1 MILLHTKN
9 TEVEKLVNGVDTVYE
24 IACDRIVPNPSQPRR
39 EFDGEAIARLADS
52 IAQYGILQPLTV
64 RRSPD
69 SDGKYELVA
78 GERRLRAA
86 KMIGLESVPCLILD
100 VDGLRSAELSIIE
113 NIQREN
119 LNMFEEAAAIAELI
133 FIYKYTQEQV
143 ARRLSAS
150 QSYVANKL
158 RLLRYDSAEREAIL
172 RAGLTERH
180 ARAMLRLPQDK
191 REKAIQHVATH
202 GFNVS
207 KTEAYVEKLLCEQM
221 CAPEAAHGKR
231 KLILKDI
238 RIFFNTIDRAVE
250 TVAGAGINITKE
262 RRDLPD
268 AVELILRIPK

>member
-1 MILLHTKN
+1 M
-9 TEVEKLVNGVDTVYE
+9 VNGIDTVYE
-24 IACDRIVPNPSQPRR
+24 IACDKILPNPSQPRR

-52 IAQYGILQPLTV
+52 ISQYGILQPLTV

-69 SDGKYELVA
+69 ADGKYELVA

-86 KMIGLESVPCLILD
+86 KLIGLDSVPCLILD

-158 RLLRYDSAEREAIL
+158 RLLRFDSAEREAIL

-180 ARAMLRLPQDK
+180 ARALLRLPQDK
-191 REKAIQHVATH
+191 RAKAIQHVATH
-202 GFNVS
+202 GLNVS
-207 KTEAYVEKLLCEQM
+207 KTETYVEKLLCEEM
-221 CAPEAAHGKR
+221 SAPEAVRGKR

-238 RIFFNTIDRAVE
+238 RIFYNTIDRAVE
-250 TVAGAGINITKE
+250 TVVSAGINVTKE
-262 RRDLPD
+262 RRELPD